1 MDKNTNDILDEIIS
15 GLQPEDVPAEF
26 IIMAKVTDYKGI
38 EKILKG
44 KDLADFLANPDRPDM
59 AEARVILDVKKI
71 KMAILIEVNE
81 FFRSIEPRFE
91 GE

>member
-1 MDKNTNDILDEIIS
+1 MNTNDILDEIIS

-26 IIMAKVTDYKGI
+26 IIMAKVTDYNGI
-38 EKILKG
+38 EKIIRG

-59 AEARVILDVKKI
+59 AEARVILDVRKI
-71 KMAILIEVNE
+71 KMAILAEVNE
-81 FFRSIEPRFE
+81 FFRSLQNPYD